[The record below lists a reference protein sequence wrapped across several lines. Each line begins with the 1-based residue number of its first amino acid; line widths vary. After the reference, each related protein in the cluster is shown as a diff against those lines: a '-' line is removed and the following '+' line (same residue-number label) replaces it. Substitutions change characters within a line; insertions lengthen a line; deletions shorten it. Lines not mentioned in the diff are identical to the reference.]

1 MSICYSVYAT
11 GAVIQVSQ
19 SRFLDYFLSFAIV
32 ESNPLLR
39 SQRYH
44 CATSPTLEKFRK
56 KIWDQWNRTRDYL
69 VKIATVS
76 QNCEATTVLRLWLSL
91 SLSSTLFFLSLPLET

>member
-1 MSICYSVYAT
+1 MSIRYSVYAT

-76 QNCEATTVLRLWLSL
+76 QNCEATTVLRLCLSL